1 MDVEKVKRQQELYP
15 EVDSVISKTLDNTE
29 DGYRYLYNLK
39 GSIPKELYAFYLRR
53 IWGMKTE
60 GLSFELALQMFEG
73 VEPEDIMY
81 EEELDAIKQF
91 DDYITI
97 YRGTSITEE
106 VPRLCWTLRESVATN
121 NSDFAHGRLFKATVP
136 KKDILLYITKDG
148 AEEEVVVHVTEGY
161 EIVDYSNSQRKW

>member
-1 MDVEKVKRQQELYP
+1 
-15 EVDSVISKTLDNTE
+15 
-29 DGYRYLYNLK
+29 
-39 GSIPKELYAFYLRR
+39 
-53 IWGMKTE
+53 MKTE

-106 VPRLCWTLRESVATN
+106 VPRLSWTLRESVATN
-121 NSDFAHGRLFKATVP
+121 NSDFAHGNLRYMFEYADGSM
-136 KKDILLYITKDG
+136 KKLIYAYFDNTAEYTDEGVEHYESLLVF
-148 AEEEVVVHVTEGY
+148 EVEAFEGH
-161 EIVDYSNSQRKW
+161 